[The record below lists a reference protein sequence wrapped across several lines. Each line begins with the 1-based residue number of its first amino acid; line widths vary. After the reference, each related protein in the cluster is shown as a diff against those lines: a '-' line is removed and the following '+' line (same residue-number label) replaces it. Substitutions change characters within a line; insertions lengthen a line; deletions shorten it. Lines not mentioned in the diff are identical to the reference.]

1 MGLNMLAAYYDSSV
15 DSDALFCNLDIGKDP
30 SYREH
35 LNQYDVIRI
44 NMQEFLSGTST
55 VSEMLNLLREYL
67 LLDIEENYQ
76 QIWLRDK
83 NNLVQIMKDVYAK
96 TNRPFIILID
106 EWDCLFRESQDDKEA
121 QKKYLDF
128 LRAWLKDQEYVAL
141 AYMTGIL
148 PNYLYDSTIDIGDPT
163 DIYFVLEGWN
173 YTDEDETEG
182 ERLVTGLAHIY
193 PDGEENAVSYEQE
206 AQDTDIVLCEEEGVT
221 ILYVGG
227 EDDYD
232 GEDWDGYTLTYYAV
246 NSSDSDVSFEVTPVA
261 VNGTEVDVTGWE
273 AGNLALLAGKVR
285 YSSYIM
291 YNDYLL
297 ADLELT
303 DSSEIETVDVQVVI
317 YDLETEEEL
326 YTTTVTIAV
335 N

>member
-1 MGLNMLAAYYDSSV
+1 
-15 DSDALFCNLDIGKDP
+15 
-30 SYREH
+30 
-35 LNQYDVIRI
+35 
-44 NMQEFLSGTST
+44 
-55 VSEMLNLLREYL
+55 
-67 LLDIEENYQ
+67 
-76 QIWLRDK
+76 
-83 NNLVQIMKDVYAK
+83 
-96 TNRPFIILID
+96 
-106 EWDCLFRESQDDKEA
+106 
-121 QKKYLDF
+121 
-128 LRAWLKDQEYVAL
+128 
-141 AYMTGIL
+141 MTG
-148 PNYLYDSTIDIGDPT
+148 S
-163 DIYFVLEGWN
+163 
-173 YTDEDETEG
+173 
-182 ERLVTGLAHIY
+182 AHIY
-193 PDGEENAVSYEQE
+193 PDGEENAVSYERE
-206 AQDTDIVLCEEEGVT
+206 AQDTDIVLCEEDGVT

-273 AGNLALLAGKVR
+273 AGNLALLAGKTR
-285 YSSYIM
+285 YTSYIM